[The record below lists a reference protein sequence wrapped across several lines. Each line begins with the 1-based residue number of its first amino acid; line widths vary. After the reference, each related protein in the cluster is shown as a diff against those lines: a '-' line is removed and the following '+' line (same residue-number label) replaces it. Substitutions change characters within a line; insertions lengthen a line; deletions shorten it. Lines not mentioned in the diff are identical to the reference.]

1 MTAQQHVDVVVVGA
15 GISGIGAAYHLQQQ
29 CPDRSFVML
38 EGRPDIGGTW
48 DLFRYPGVRSDSD
61 MHTLG
66 YSFKPWK
73 ADKAI
78 ADGPSIL
85 AYLRET
91 VAEYDI
97 ERHIRFNHQVT
108 TAEWSSDE
116 ALWTLT
122 ATRTDTGESVTY
134 TCSFLFMCSGYYSY
148 QGGYTPDFPGIE
160 RFEGQVVHPQQ
171 WPEDLDYAGKR
182 VVVIGSGATA
192 MTLVPAMASDAGHVT
207 MLQRSPTYVVS
218 RPDTDIIA
226 NTLRKVLPD
235 KVAYAITR
243 QKNIRL
249 GELFY
254 KQTRT
259 KPAKVKKKL
268 LDLTRKELDPKL
280 VDEHFT
286 PTYNPWD
293 QRLCLIPN
301 SDLYQAINAGDA
313 SVVTDQI
320 DTFTETGIQLQSGT
334 HLDADIIVT
343 ATGLQLVTVGE
354 MDFSIDGEPLD
365 FAKTW
370 TYKGVAYSDVPNM
383 ASSFGFVNASWTL
396 RSDMICEFV
405 CRLLNHMR
413 ATGTNQC
420 TPRLR
425 PSDHDMAQRP
435 FIDDFSA
442 NYMQRV
448 MPMLPKQGDRE
459 PWVNTQSYSADRKLI
474 AKAPVDDGVM
484 QFTLSSKRA
493 IERRVRMSNI
503 DGSTM
508 ISTIDYHTG
517 GEPFRIVIGG
527 VQRPLGATVLDRRQF
542 CEEHLDDVRAF
553 LVNEPRGHADMY
565 GCFITP
571 PDADED
577 RDGVGSFGMVFFHK
591 DGFSTACGHGTIAG
605 VTWATRIEADPRRRH
620 R

>member
-1 MTAQQHVDVVVVGA
+1 MASAQHVDVVVVGA
-15 GISGIGAAYHLQQQ
+15 GISGIGAAYHLQQL
-29 CPDRSFVML
+29 CPDRTFVML
-38 EGRPDIGGTW
+38 EGRSDIGGTW

-66 YSFKPWK
+66 YRFKPWT

-78 ADGPSIL
+78 ADGPSIMN
-85 AYLRET
+85 YLRET

-97 ERHIRFNHQVT
+97 ERHIRFDHHVDS
-108 TAEWSSDE
+108 ADWSSAD
-116 ALWTLT
+116 ATWTIN
-122 ATRTDTGESVTY
+122 AHRTDTDEAVTY

-148 QGGYTPDFPGIE
+148 EGGYTPEFPGVE
-160 RFEGQVVHPQQ
+160 RFAGQIVHPQE
-171 WPEDLDYAGKR
+171 WPDDLDHTGQR

-192 MTLVPAMASDAGHVT
+192 MTLVPALATTAGHVT

-226 NTLRKVLPD
+226 NTLRKMLPD

-243 QKNIRL
+243 QKNIKL

-254 KQTRT
+254 KQTRSR
-259 KPAKVKKKL
+259 PAKVKKKL
-268 LDLTRKELDPKL
+268 LDLARKELAAEI
-280 VDEHFT
+280 VDAHFT
-286 PTYNPWD
+286 PSYDPWD

-301 SDLYQAINAGDA
+301 SDLYNAINAGDA

-320 DTFTETGIQLQSGT
+320 DTFTETGIQLESGE

-354 MDFSIDGEPLD
+354 MDFTIDGEPLD
-365 FAKTW
+365 FSRTW

-383 ASSFGFVNASWTL
+383 ATSFGFVNASWTL

-413 ATGTNQC
+413 ATGTDQC

-425 PSDHDMAQRP
+425 ASDQNMPPRP

-448 MPMLPKQGDRE
+448 MPLLPKQGDHQ

-474 AKAPVDDGVM
+474 AKAEIDDGVM
-484 QFTLSSKRA
+484 QFTS
-493 IERRVRMSNI
+493 V
-503 DGSTM
+503 
-508 ISTIDYHTG
+508 
-517 GEPFRIVIGG
+517 
-527 VQRPLGATVLDRRQF
+527 
-542 CEEHLDDVRAF
+542 
-553 LVNEPRGHADMY
+553 
-565 GCFITP
+565 
-571 PDADED
+571 
-577 RDGVGSFGMVFFHK
+577 GVGS
-591 DGFSTACGHGTIAG
+591 AG
-605 VTWATRIEADPRRRH
+605 PT
-620 R
+620 